1 MENNLPQRKNLR
13 LRNFD
18 YSSAGAYF
26 VTICTQNREKILS
39 EVIKANA
46 TSVNEMFDLESVG
59 DGCERD
65 ASAPCFYIEKVL

>member
-26 VTICTQNREKILS
+26 VTICTQNRAKILS

-46 TSVNEMFDLESVG
+46 TSVNEMLDLESVG
-59 DGCERD
+59 DGCE
-65 ASAPCFYIEKVL
+65 